1 MKKVLKWVGIVIGA
15 IVAIFLIAL
24 GVIYYLSN
32 QDLNARHDIEPVAL
46 EIPEPDSAM
55 LALGEHLAN
64 VRACTGCHGSNLGGG
79 VMIDNFAMGTI
90 ASSNLTSGEGGIG
103 GTYTDEDWVRAV
115 RHAVAPD
122 GRPLKIMPSQEFI
135 HLGRED
141 LVALLAYIKQVP
153 PVDWTPPEPRV
164 GPMARALYVLTPG
177 FPLLEHSKIDNSLP
191 LRDAPTPEV
200 SPEYGEYMAVSCYGC
215 HGTDLAGQPSGPPGT
230 PPSRNLTI
238 LQDWTEEQFLRA
250 VREGIRPSGDTLH
263 AFMPRWVS
271 ATDTEVA
278 AVYTYLQS
286 LEPIEK
292 GQ

>member
-1 MKKVLKWVGIVIGA
+1 MKKVLKWVGIFLGGVIA
-15 IVAIFLIAL
+15 LFLIAL
-24 GVIYYLSN
+24 GIIYYLSN

-55 LALGEHLAN
+55 LALGEHLAG
-64 VRACTGCHGSNLGGG
+64 VRACTGCHGANLGGE

-90 ASSNLTSGEGGIG
+90 ASSNLTSGEGGIAD
-103 GTYTDEDWVRAV
+103 TYTDEDWVRAV

-135 HLGRED
+135 HLGRQD
-141 LVALLAYIKQVP
+141 LAALLAYVKQVP
-153 PVDWTPPEPRV
+153 PVDWTAPEARV

-191 LRDAPTPEV
+191 LKDAPTPEV

-263 AFMPRWVS
+263 TFMPRWVA

-278 AVYTYLQS
+278 AIYAYFQT

-292 GQ
+292 E